1 MLILDPYM
9 SGEGVHPIHVNIA
22 STQPQS
28 FVEDCF
34 GAKARVIPFKVK
46 HEPNGFFTLLNTG
59 KVE

>member
-9 SGEGVHPIHVNIA
+9 SGEGVHSIHVNIA
-22 STQPQS
+22 STTVI
-28 FVEDCF
+28 VEDCF